1 MNDELK
7 NKFGNLFSNLPDQI
21 DDEIF
26 ETIIDSEGCKIERII
41 FKGHHSLNNY
51 WYDQEKNEWVMVLK
65 GSAGLRLENDKE
77 IIKMM
82 PGDYI
87 NIPVHCKHRVEWT
100 DSDIETI
107 WLAIHY

>member
-1 MNDELK
+1 MKFLK
-7 NKFGNLFSNLPDQI
+7 LLLTLKVVKLKESFPKVIILRTTFGMI
-21 DDEIF
+21 
-26 ETIIDSEGCKIERII
+26 K
-41 FKGHHSLNNY
+41 K
-51 WYDQEKNEWVMVLK
+51 KNEWVMVLK

-87 NIPVHCKHRVEWT
+87 NIPAHCKHRVEWT
-100 DSDIETI
+100 DPDIETI

>member
-1 MNDELK
+1 MFSRSYKDEDELK

-41 FKGHHSLNNY
+41 SKGHHSPDNY

-65 GSAGLRLENDKE
+65 DQ
-77 IIKMM
+77 
-82 PGDYI
+82 
-87 NIPVHCKHRVEWT
+87 
-100 DSDIETI
+100 
-107 WLAIHY
+107 LA

>member
-7 NKFGNLFSNLPDQI
+7 NKFGNLFSNLPNQI
-21 DDEIF
+21 DDKIF
-26 ETIIDSEGCKIERII
+26 ETIIDSDGCKIERII
-41 FKGHHSLNNY
+41 SKGHHSLNNY

-65 GSAGLRLENDKE
+65 GSAGLRLENDNE

-87 NIPVHCKHRVEWT
+87 NIPVHYKHRVEWT

>member
-1 MNDELK
+1 MKESFPK
-7 NKFGNLFSNLPDQI
+7 A
-21 DDEIF
+21 
-26 ETIIDSEGCKIERII
+26 
-41 FKGHHSLNNY
+41 KGHHSLNNY
-51 WYDQEKNEWVMVLK
+51 WYDHEKNEWVMVLK
-65 GSAGLRLENDKE
+65 GSAGLRLENDNE

-87 NIPVHCKHRVEWT
+87 NIPVHYKHRVEWT